1 MRRFFYGMFA
11 MLALPCS
18 AAEPSGYQEWLQF
31 KQEFAEEA
39 GGPTGMYAIQDMI
52 ELSAGESAHLPA
64 NQGNNLRWTKTAP
77 SVPLVTVTFSD
88 QRAMV
93 GAPHITARDLF
104 GLPDKTLSLGNGL
117 AVKATLLREKT
128 LKVWLYDA
136 GLPERRKFKGLEY
149 FPYDPKGRITA
160 PFHRNDKPVAVTYLD
175 SREQAGTMY
184 EVGVIDAVIDGKP
197 QQLKTFSYHNDW
209 KDIDALLLLLRDR
222 TSGKTTYGGGR
233 VVDISIPKGAPPP
246 TVTFDLNMA
255 YSFLCAHSNLYNCP
269 LMLTNRL
276 DADLTY
282 GEKYPP
288 KIGDAPRPAGAGR

>member
-1 MRRFFYGMFA
+1 MRRLGYGMLVL
-11 MLALPCS
+11 LALPCL
-18 AAEPSGYQEWLQF
+18 AAEPAGYQEWLQF
-31 KQEFAEEA
+31 KQEFAEQA
-39 GGPTGMYAIQDMI
+39 GGPTGMYAIQDMM

-64 NQGNNLRWTKTAP
+64 DQTGNLRWSKTAP

-93 GAPHITARDLF
+93 GGPGIQPRDLF
-104 GLPDKTLSLGNGL
+104 GLPDKTLAIGNGL
-117 AVKATLLREKT
+117 SVKATLLRDKT

-136 GLPERRKFKGLEY
+136 KLPKQRKFQALDY
-149 FPYDPKGRITA
+149 FPYDPKGHITA
-160 PFHRNDKPVAVTYLD
+160 PFRRNDKPVAVSYLD

-184 EVGVIDAVIDGKP
+184 EVGVIDAVVDGKP
-197 QQLKTFSYHNDW
+197 LTLKTFSYRNDW

-233 VVDISIPKGAPPP
+233 VVEIAIPKGSPPT

-255 YSFLCAHSNLYNCP
+255 YSFLCAHSDFYNCP

-276 DADLTY
+276 DADLSY

-288 KIGDAPRPAGAGR
+288 KIGGK

>member
-1 MRRFFYGMFA
+1 MRRLCYGMLVL
-11 MLALPCS
+11 LALPCL

-31 KQEFAEEA
+31 KQEFAQEA
-39 GGPTGMYAIQDMI
+39 GGPTGMYAIKNMI
-52 ELSAGESAHLPA
+52 ELSPGGTAHLPA
-64 NQGNNLRWTKTAP
+64 D
-77 SVPLVTVTFSD
+77 VTVKFSD
-88 QRAMV
+88 KQALAS
-93 GAPHITARDLF
+93 GPGIQSTDLLQLQ
-104 GLPDKTLSLGNGL
+104 GKTLSIGNGL
-117 AVKATLLREKT
+117 AVKATLLRDKT

-136 GLPERRKFKGLEY
+136 KLPEQRKFKALEY
-149 FPYDPKGRITA
+149 FAYDPKGRITA
-160 PFHRNDKPVAVTYLD
+160 PFRPNEKPVAVSYLD

-197 QQLKTFSYHNDW
+197 QKLKTFSYRNDW

-233 VVDISIPKGAPPP
+233 VVDIAIPKGSPPT

-255 YSFLCAHSNLYNCP
+255 YSFLCAHSDFYNCP
-269 LMLTNRL
+269 LVLTNRL

-288 KIGDAPRPAGAGR
+288 KIGGE

>member
-1 MRRFFYGMFA
+1 MRRLCHGLLIL
-11 MLALPCS
+11 LALPCF
-18 AAEPSGYQEWLQF
+18 AAEPIGYQGWVQF
-31 KQEFAEEA
+31 KQDFAQEA
-39 GGPTGMYAIQDMI
+39 GGPTGMYAIKNMI
-52 ELSAGESAHLPA
+52 ELSAGATAQLPA
-64 NQGNNLRWTKTAP
+64 G
-77 SVPLVTVTFSD
+77 VTVKFSD
-88 QRAMV
+88 NRALAS
-93 GAPHITARDLF
+93 GPGIQPTDLLQLK
-104 GLPDKTLSLGNGL
+104 GETLSLGNGL

-136 GLPERRKFKGLEY
+136 KLPEQRKFKGPDY

-160 PFHRNDKPVAVTYLD
+160 PFRRNEKPIAVSYLD

-197 QQLKTFSYHNDW
+197 QTLKTFSYRNDW

-246 TVTFDLNMA
+246 AVTFDLNMA
-255 YSFLCAHSNLYNCP
+255 YSFLCAHSDFYNCP

-276 DADLTY
+276 DANLTY

-288 KIGDAPRPAGAGR
+288 KMGGE